1 MMSSTKDSLMSSDQR
16 YKHILNFKDF
26 RGFKKVDNIK
36 DRYKIG
42 RVLGEGSFGQ
52 VRIALHR
59 QAEVKCAIKIIRKD
73 KINDH
78 EILKKL
84 MSDELKIL
92 EATAHPNIMRIYEL
106 LHDDKFYFVVS
117 EFIRYGEL
125 YEFIVTRSQ
134 SASYGALTETEV
146 RTITR

>member
-1 MMSSTKDSLMSSDQR
+1 MSAEQR

-26 RGFKKVDNIK
+26 RGFKKVDSIK

-78 EILKKL
+78 EILKAL
-84 MSDELKIL
+84 MNDELKIL
-92 EATAHPNIMRIYEL
+92 ENTAHPNIMRIYEL
-106 LHDDKFYFVVS
+106 LHDDKFFFIVS

-125 YEFIVTRSQ
+125 YEFIVQRSNA
-134 SASYGALTETEV
+134 ASYGALTESEV
-146 RTITR
+146 RHVAK